1 MSKSLSR
8 LLAFALVFSFIFMS
22 CTKEGSVG
30 PKGPAGE
37 QGVKG
42 DKGDKGDKGNKGDK
56 GDQGNANVK
65 VFTKDLSTA
74 VWETVGTSND
84 GYLKLDI
91 SAPTV
96 LTQYVVDSCVNLV
109 YVYTSEVGYAPWTL
123 LPIYSKR
130 KVRVTG
136 TILVGHLIL
145 QRDQDGRPST
155 QSWFYAVKLISIKP
169 SSTGALERLEAPPV
183 DYSDYQAVC
192 KYYGIEE

>member
-1 MSKSLSR
+1 MFASILS
-8 LLAFALVFSFIFMS
+8 FSFMS
-22 CTKEGSVG
+22 CTKEGPVG

-42 DKGDKGDKGNKGDK
+42 DQGEK

-65 VFTKDLSTA
+65 VFTKDISAAT
-74 VWETVGTSND
+74 WETVGSSSD

-96 LTQYVVDSCVNLV
+96 LTQDVVDNWVNLV

-123 LPIYSKR
+123 LPIYSTR
-130 KVRVTG
+130 NVRVTG
-136 TILVGHLIL
+136 TVLVGHLIL
-145 QRDQDGRPST
+145 QRDQDGEPHT
-155 QSWFYAVKLISIKP
+155 QSWFNKVKLVSIKP
-169 SSTGALERLEAPPV
+169 SSIGALGRMEAPPI

-192 KYYGIEE
+192 NYYGIEE